1 MELSPICCEAKNIFH
16 PSHEWNV
23 SKTARWA
30 NRKKKRA
37 QKCPFLQSKKRKVEH
52 NILVTHQL
60 NLGSLTKLVS
70 IISSHKYSKVCS
82 NLSCSSLHKHSYTV
96 SWQEDQDPV
105 EHQSKPCGCR
115 PHWPVDLSV
124 WSFLVISMQGWVFS
138 GHCGFLS
145 PCIDMQGEVV
155 QLYTS
160 NWPKLWFGPMVN
172 WSTVQSVHP
181 TPPPRPYFTTA
192 GIVSQFL

>member
-1 MELSPICCEAKNIFH
+1 MLWGQKHFPPKSWVKCIRLRGGQ
-16 PSHEWNV
+16 
-23 SKTARWA
+23 TG
-30 NRKKKRA
+30 KKKRA

-105 EHQSKPCGCR
+105 ELQSKPCGCR

-181 TPPPRPYFTTA
+181 TPPPALT
-192 GIVSQFL
+192 SQLLGSSPSFCS